1 MQHTIESRP
10 ADWPAAGAL
19 ELSVHDLP
27 HASSTTEWWY
37 LNTHLTS
44 SDGRELSLFAAFFR
58 VKTKVLPDGTPEY
71 AHSLAWALSDVK
83 TQRYLASS
91 LVERSA
97 ARIGLERVRNGQGS
111 KDPRLNR
118 AIVEVLERNQVPRP
132 DRFMD
137 GEVSIATDRLALDFA
152 GDRFSKDER
161 GRYLLELRA
170 PGPAQVTL
178 TFTAHKPPIRHGD
191 DGLVRGVHGE
201 DMFYYF
207 MPRCAVE
214 GQLTLDGAT
223 HEVRGSGWYDHEF
236 GCPPA
241 DKAQQKAA
249 AEAASGVVAWNW
261 VAAQLDDGSD
271 LSVYE
276 LVHHETGR
284 NVGRWA
290 ILTDAAGQRRAFQD
304 FSLTTRDTWRSTR
317 TFEQYPTAF
326 HLEVP
331 GAQLSLEVQAAFA
344 DQELV
349 TVLSKPAFWE
359 GRCTARGTR
368 EGRPVHG
375 LAYVERSGFADSD
388 TLDVFFSHVGEAV
401 RESVRRVAPLD
412 LTLEHASTLVA
423 APGRE
428 DLLDGVDLAQLSRTL
443 IAPVRE
449 ITDRGGKS
457 WRSYAA
463 LACCDVVLGD
473 SRRFAHWL
481 AMPEL
486 MHVGSLIVDD
496 VADESVV
503 RRGGPTAHLKYGAAI
518 AINAGT
524 AAYFLGERLL
534 ERTLVPDD
542 KKLQLYDLY
551 FEALRA
557 GHAGQAL
564 DLDGLSSFVPQV
576 LESGDTAL
584 LERRVLAIH
593 RFKTAAPAA
602 ALARMGAVAGGG
614 SPAQISAVGR
624 YFEALGLAFQIVD
637 DVLNLRGFEGDLK
650 QKGEDLSQGKVT
662 LPVAK
667 TLGRL
672 DPAARA
678 AFWADLSARPTDPL
692 LIRSLIARIEATAAL
707 DACLTEAAELI
718 ESSWRI
724 LHEVT
729 EESLAKVMLRAFGWY
744 VLERHYLA
752 PRNSHRGARRSR
764 TDPCADRYATSF
776 LNQGSRAEPRRTRTW
791 SAWSAPS
798 TRGGRRC
805 RCT

>member
-1 MQHTIESRP
+1 MPHLSDSRP
-10 ADWPAAGAL
+10 ADWPTPGHL
-19 ELSVHDLP
+19 DLCVHDLP

-37 LNTHLTS
+37 VNTHLTTS
-44 SDGRELSLFAAFFR
+44 EGLELSLFAAFFR
-58 VKTKVLPDGTPEY
+58 VLVTHADGSSEH
-71 AHSLAWALSDVK
+71 AHSLAWALSEVK
-83 TQRYLASS
+83 GQRYLAAS
-91 LVERSA
+91 LVEASA
-97 ARIGLERVRNGQGS
+97 PRLGLEQVRRGQGS

-118 AIVEVLERNQVPRP
+118 AIIEVLERNQVPLP
-132 DRFMD
+132 DRFL
-137 GEVSIATDRLALDFA
+137 GGPVSVALDRLALDFA
-152 GDRFSKDER
+152 GHRFSRDED
-161 GRYLLELRA
+161 GRYLLELGA
-170 PGPAQVTL
+170 GEGPQARL
-178 TFTAHKPPIRHGD
+178 TFTPQRAPVRHGD

-201 DMFYYF
+201 DMFYYYV
-207 MPRCAVE
+207 PRCGVE
-214 GQLTLDGAT
+214 GTVILEGAAHAVT
-223 HEVRGSGWYDHEF
+223 GSGWYDHEF
-236 GCPPA
+236 GCPPEGA
-241 DKAQQKAA
+241 ERQKASA
-249 AEAASGVVAWNW
+249 LAASGIVAWNW

-276 LVHHETGR
+276 LVHQETGR
-284 NVGRWA
+284 AAGRWA
-290 ILTDAAGQRRAFQD
+290 ILSDAQGQRRAFED
-304 FSLTTRDTWRSTR
+304 FSLTTRSTWRSSR
-317 TFEQYPTAF
+317 TFEAYPTAF
-326 HLEVP
+326 HLELP
-331 GAQLSLEVQAAFA
+331 GAQLSLEVEAAFA

-359 GRCTARGTR
+359 GRCKVKGKR
-368 EGRPVHG
+368 EGRPVQG
-375 LAYVERSGFADSD
+375 LAYVERSGFSDSD

-412 LTLEHASTLVA
+412 LTLEHAAALVA
-423 APGRE
+423 SPGRE

-496 VADESVV
+496 VADKSAV
-503 RRGGPTAHLKYGAAI
+503 RRGGPTAHLTYGEAVAM
-518 AINAGT
+518 NAGT

-534 ERTLVPDD
+534 ERTLVPDEL
-542 KKLQLYDLY
+542 KLKLYDLY

-564 DLDGLSSFVPQV
+564 DLDGLTAFVPEV
-576 LESGDTAL
+576 LHTGDATL

-593 RFKTAAPAA
+593 RFKTAAPAS

-650 QKGEDLSQGKVT
+650 ERGEDLSQGKVT

-667 TLGRL
+667 ALGRL
-672 DPAARA
+672 EELPRVAL
-678 AFWADLSARPTDPL
+678 WKDLCARPTDPL
-692 LIRSLIARIEATAAL
+692 LLRSLIARIEASGAL
-707 DACLTEAAELI
+707 EACLSQAAELI
-718 ESSWRI
+718 ESSWR
-724 LHEVT
+724 LLDEVT
-729 EESLAKVMLRAFGWY
+729 RPSLSKVMLRAFGWY
-744 VLERHYLA
+744 VLERHY
-752 PRNSHRGARRSR
+752 
-764 TDPCADRYATSF
+764 
-776 LNQGSRAEPRRTRTW
+776 
-791 SAWSAPS
+791 
-798 TRGGRRC
+798 
-805 RCT
+805 